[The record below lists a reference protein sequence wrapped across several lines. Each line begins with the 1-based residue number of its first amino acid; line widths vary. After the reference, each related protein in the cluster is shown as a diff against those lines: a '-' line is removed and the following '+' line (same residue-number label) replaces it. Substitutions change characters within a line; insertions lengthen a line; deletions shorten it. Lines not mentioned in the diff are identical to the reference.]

1 MAISLPNTVTAI
13 ALLLSSLNA
22 TAFKCQTFDSQFLI
36 SNWSTEVPHQIDVR
50 TYDKNGKFDHEI
62 NQPIKYIGTLADGAI
77 DQKVLL
83 IQPID
88 KDLQLLNINYDYKIV
103 IDYKTTYNITKIK
116 SSDRAN
122 LGCPLSFAEIN
133 SCTFTG
139 NGPVSF
145 DKDCIQ

>member
-1 MAISLPNTVTAI
+1 MAISLLNKIIAI
-13 ALLLSSLNA
+13 AILINA
-22 TAFKCQTFDSQFLI
+22 SNAIAFECKTFDSQFLI
-36 SNWSTEVPHQIDVR
+36 SNWNTEIPHKVEVR
-50 TYDKNGKFDHEI
+50 IFEKNGKFDHEI
-62 NQPIKYIGTLADGAI
+62 NQPIRYSGTLADGAV

-88 KDLQLLNINYDYKIV
+88 KDLQVLNINYDYQIV
-103 IDYKTTYNITKIK
+103 IEYKVFYNIYKIK

-122 LGCPLSFAEIN
+122 LGCPLSFAKVN

-145 DKDCIQ
+145 DKACTQ